1 MQALAQTNYALRMA
15 SQEPPEECS
24 RQIPRAY
31 LLKKS
36 IKQKNVDNESRKF
49 NRYPRILAV
58 TLRWKNKRGKPTLTE
73 GLTRDIS
80 AGGIFAQSNQCPP
93 VDTLVHYCVFLPA
106 VHRMG
111 PNVRITGSGK
121 IVRVERLDGGRW
133 HGVAV
138 HFDKQM
144 IRVTEPRMAT
154 GSNAAAKPSDVFAS
168 CLPKAGA

>member
-1 MQALAQTNYALRMA
+1 MKALAQTNYALRMA
-15 SQEPPEECS
+15 RQEPREES
-24 RQIPRAY
+24 SGQVPRAY

-36 IKQKNVDNESRKF
+36 IEQENVDKEARKF

-80 AGGIFAQSNQCPP
+80 AGGIFAQSSQCPP
-93 VDTLVHYCVFLPA
+93 VGTLVHYCVFLPA
-106 VHRMG
+106 VQRMG
-111 PNVRITGSGK
+111 PNVRITGTGE

-144 IRVTEPRMAT
+144 IRVTEPKVAT
-154 GSNAAAKPSDVFAS
+154 GSNAAAKPSDVFES